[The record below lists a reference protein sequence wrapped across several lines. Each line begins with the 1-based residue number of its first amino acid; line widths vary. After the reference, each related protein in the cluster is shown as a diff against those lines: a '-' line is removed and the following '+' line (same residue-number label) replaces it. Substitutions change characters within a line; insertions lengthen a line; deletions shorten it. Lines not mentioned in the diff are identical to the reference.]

1 MIGSSEEQLLKL
13 ENDMKE
19 KILIY
24 RQRKKNLNK
33 IEIK

>member
-24 RQRKKNLNK
+24 RQRKK
-33 IEIK
+33 I